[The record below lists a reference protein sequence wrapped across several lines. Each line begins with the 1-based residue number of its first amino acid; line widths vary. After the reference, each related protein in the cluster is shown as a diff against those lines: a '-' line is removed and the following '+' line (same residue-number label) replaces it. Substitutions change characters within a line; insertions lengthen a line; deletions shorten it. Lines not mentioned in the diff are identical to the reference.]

1 MAWYSDEEYEFR
13 QDCGLKKH
21 IAASA
26 HKQRTHCGKGGCS
39 LPSDNM
45 TEKERKAMNGEVK
58 NFNLNKPMYWD
69 AFKSM
74 PDDLKKEYITSL
86 REKFDVPD
94 MKIAEM
100 FGVIPNTVSRFF
112 KCYGLAET
120 HKRGSRKWDED
131 GWDRWR
137 GAKLDLP
144 EVPVMETDVDFNV
157 VNEPET
163 PVEAVEVEIDIPA
176 ESKVEE
182 NQGCS
187 CGHVERKSAI
197 PANGKMTFDGPIE
210 EIVETLRM
218 LLGGAEV
225 TLDVAW
231 TVVED
236 DPGRGCCAPEE
247 E

>member
-1 MAWYSDEEYEFR
+1 MAWYSDEEYELR
-13 QDCGLKKH
+13 QDCREKKSV
-21 IAASA
+21 AASA
-26 HKQRTHCGKGGCS
+26 FKQRTHCGKGGCT
-39 LPSDNM
+39 LPHEFK
-45 TEKERKAMNGEVK
+45 TKKELKAMNGEIK

-69 AFKSM
+69 TFKSM
-74 PDDLKKEYITSL
+74 PDDLKKEYITGL
-86 REKFDVPD
+86 RENFDVPD

-137 GAKLDLP
+137 GAKIDLP
-144 EVPVMETDVDFNV
+144 EIPVIESIENA
-157 VNEPET
+157 PET
-163 PVEAVEVEIDIPA
+163 PVEAVEAEIDIP
-176 ESKVEE
+176 VENEVVE

-187 CGHVERKSAI
+187 CGHVERKRAV

-210 EIVETLRM
+210 EIVETLQM
-218 LLGGAEV
+218 LLAGAEV

-231 TVVED
+231 TVMES
-236 DPGRGCCAPEE
+236 EE
-247 E
+247 V

>member
-1 MAWYSDEEYEFR
+1 MAWYSDEEYELR
-13 QDCGLKKH
+13 QDCKEKKS

-26 HKQRTHCGKGGCS
+26 FKQRTHCGKGGCT
-39 LPSDNM
+39 LPHEFK
-45 TEKERKAMNGEVK
+45 TKKELKAMNGEVK

-69 AFKSM
+69 TFKSM
-74 PDDLKKEYITSL
+74 PDDLKKEYINGL

-137 GAKLDLP
+137 GAKIDLP
-144 EVPVMETDVDFNV
+144 EVTVVEEDTNV
-157 VNEPET
+157 AVKASET
-163 PVEAVEVEIDIPA
+163 PAEPAGEKIDIPM
-176 ESKVEE
+176 ENKIEE
-182 NQGCS
+182 NQGSS
-187 CGHVERKSAI
+187 CDHVERKRAV
-197 PANGKMTFDGPIE
+197 PGNGKMTFDGPIE
-210 EIVETLRM
+210 EIVETLQM
-218 LLGGAEV
+218 LLAGAEV

-231 TVVED
+231 TVVE
-236 DPGRGCCAPEE
+236 PESGVCKCPE
-247 E
+247 V

>member
-1 MAWYSDEEYEFR
+1 MALWSEEEREFHHENST
-13 QDCGLKKH
+13 KKH
-21 IAASA
+21 VAASA
-26 HKQRTHCGKGGCS
+26 FKQRTHCGKGGCT
-39 LPSDNM
+39 LPSDFK
-45 TEKERKAMNGEVK
+45 TKKELKAMNGEVK

-69 AFKSM
+69 TFKSM
-74 PDDLKKEYITSL
+74 PDDLKKEYINGL

-120 HKRGSRKWDED
+120 HKRGNRKWDED

-137 GAKLDLP
+137 GAKIDLP
-144 EVPVMETDVDFNV
+144 EIPVVEENAEDAS
-157 VNEPET
+157 ET
-163 PVEAVEVEIDIPA
+163 PVELAGEEIDIPV
-176 ESKVEE
+176 ENKVEE

-187 CGHVERKSAI
+187 CDHVERKRAV
-197 PANGKMTFDGPIE
+197 PGNGKMTFDGPIE

-218 LLGGAEV
+218 LLAGAEV

-231 TVVED
+231 TVVDD
-236 DPGRGCCAPEE
+236 DPGRACCKPMEE
-247 E
+247 